1 MHQWSSIMLK
11 ELVGLEG
18 LHGQERIEGIERL
31 KDLKTSI
38 LKGLEKD

>member
-18 LHGQERIEGIERL
+18 LHGQEGIEGIERL